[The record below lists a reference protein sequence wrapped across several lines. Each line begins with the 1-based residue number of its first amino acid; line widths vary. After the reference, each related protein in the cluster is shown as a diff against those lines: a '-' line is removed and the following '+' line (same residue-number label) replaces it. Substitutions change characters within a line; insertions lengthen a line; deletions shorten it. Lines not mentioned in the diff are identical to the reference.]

1 MCHEGRERERDGS
14 GSVSSIIAEAL
25 MKTSGFLAEQSPVQ
39 AENDTAAPHGVTEE
53 QISFQLI
60 ILLDMCG
67 VSSVSG
73 VSGVSGVTR
82 ANKWYY
88 LMTVETS
95 YTLWKCVLLM
105 M

>member
-1 MCHEGRERERDGS
+1 M
-14 GSVSSIIAEAL
+14 SSIIAEAL

-73 VSGVSGVTR
+73 VSGVTR